1 MTDAYINSL
10 SFSVLSPDIVR
21 SLARVRIVT
30 SDLYD
35 ADGYPVEGG
44 VMDPRLGVIDPGLH
58 CRTCGGGIGDCPG
71 HFGYLEL
78 AKPVINVLYTKL
90 VYQLLKMQC
99 RKCGR
104 IMMLERSI
112 EKTQTAPSKC
122 PHCKSQQ
129 KKI

>member
-1 MTDAYINSL
+1 MEYSIIKEID
-10 SFSVLSPDIVR
+10 FSILSPEIIK

-44 VMDPRLGVIDPGLH
+44 VMDPRLGVIDPGLF

-78 AKPVINVLYTKL
+78 AKPVIHVLYTKI
-90 VYQLLKMQC
+90 V
-99 RKCGR
+99 
-104 IMMLERSI
+104 S
-112 EKTQTAPSKC
+112 
-122 PHCKSQQ
+122 
-129 KKI
+129 